1 MRQSFTIASSPPLRR
16 FACAALLST
25 AVLFGLALSAISNAN
40 AAQDEQE
47 QQDML
52 SMRNA
57 VEQVKRDTNGKIL
70 SVRSVKTGKVKFYRV
85 KVLTRAGRVHV
96 VQIPLSATK
105 LSAQAQI
112 KAPETVKK
120 DQ

>member
-1 MRQSFTIASSPPLRR
+1 MRQCFTITFSQQKTVSSSAIF
-16 FACAALLST
+16 FAI
-25 AVLFGLALSAISNAN
+25 ALSFFTARSVFAGP
-40 AAQDEQE
+40 DEQE
-47 QQDML
+47 QQEML

-57 VEQVKRDTNGKIL
+57 VEQVKRDTHGKIL
-70 SVRSVKTGKVKFYRV
+70 SVRSVKRGKVKFYRV

-96 VQIPLSATK
+96 VQIRSSATK

>member
-1 MRQSFTIASSPPLRR
+1 MRQCFTFTFSQQKTVKLSGIFFSLVLSLLMTGGL
-16 FACAALLST
+16 FAAT
-25 AVLFGLALSAISNAN
+25 
-40 AAQDEQE
+40 DEQE
-47 QQDML
+47 KQDML
-52 SMRNA
+52 NMRNA

-96 VQIPLSATK
+96 VQIPSIATK

>member
-1 MRQSFTIASSPPLRR
+1 
-16 FACAALLST
+16 
-25 AVLFGLALSAISNAN
+25 
-40 AAQDEQE
+40 
-47 QQDML
+47 ML

-57 VEQVKRDTNGKIL
+57 VQQVKRDTNGKIL

-96 VQIPLSATK
+96 VQIPSTATK
-105 LSAQAQI
+105 LPAQTQI

>member
-1 MRQSFTIASSPPLRR
+1 MRQCFTITFSQQNAIK
-16 FACAALLST
+16 
-25 AVLFGLALSAISNAN
+25 LSAIFFGSALSFLTASSAF
-40 AAQDEQE
+40 AAPDEQD

-96 VQIPLSATK
+96 VQIPSIATK
-105 LSAQAQI
+105 LSAQAQT

>member
-1 MRQSFTIASSPPLRR
+1 MRQIFTIAFSLQSRR
-16 FACAALLST
+16 FVCAAS
-25 AVLFGLALSAISNAN
+25 LSAAVFLGLTFSSMSNAN

-105 LSAQAQI
+105 LTAQAQI